1 MTDSS
6 LLCLRCMHALPYA
19 GAPCPACGAVNGSLQ
34 NRGDQL
40 RCGQLLEGGKY
51 LIGQALGQG
60 GFGVTYVAWDRN
72 LHEKVAVKE
81 YFPQG
86 FVSREPD
93 RSTVGVL
100 SENQR
105 SVFTGGAQRFT
116 DEARTLLRFRTV
128 PGIVGIREFFQENGT
143 AYIVMD
149 FIDGVTLKKLAAE
162 RGGKLPV
169 EEVLFYLLPLTNALE
184 QVHAAGLLHRDIAPD
199 NIIVR
204 PDGTAVLIDFGAARQ
219 ISAMGEHSNTIN
231 VKHGYAPY
239 EQYSTHGEQG
249 PWTDIYALS
258 ATLYRLTTGVTPPQA
273 IDRMMNTV
281 PLAPP
286 SSLCAGFPPA
296 LEAAVLRGLSPQG
309 GARQQSMREFRAEL
323 TATAA
328 PAPSPAPALYSDSY
342 QAPDGVT
349 ASVSFHGTVVTAT
362 FADPALAR
370 AYTIWPVAD
379 AGHRA
384 CACSWDIYFTDGKQ
398 TMDVGV
404 YCVGDVKAATDVAV
418 KDMQSSLWVENSD
431 SSYDWV
437 LDAPFTVSGNVITW
451 KFRIPERYA
460 FDFSKLAIASVYC
473 CIPD

>member
-1 MTDSS
+1 MRV
-6 LLCLRCMHALPYA
+6 LPAIGAACPRCGSRNADIANLPHQL
-19 GAPCPACGAVNGSLQ
+19 PCGAI
-34 NRGDQL
+34 
-40 RCGQLLEGGKY
+40 LLGKY
-51 LIGQALGQG
+51 WIGGVLGQG
-60 GFGVTYVAWDRN
+60 GFGITYIGYDLSLGVRVAI
-72 LHEKVAVKE
+72 KE
-81 YFPQG
+81 YYPNNIVTRGAGDPAVQPVHDTFTPA
-86 FVSREPD
+86 FSRGRE
-93 RSTVGVL
+93 
-100 SENQR
+100 
-105 SVFTGGAQRFT
+105 RFLE
-116 DEARTLLRFRTV
+116 EARALAQFSNERGV
-128 PGIVGIREFFQENGT
+128 VNVREFFLENNT

-149 FIDGVTLKKLAAE
+149 FVDGKTLKAVAAE
-162 RGGKLPV
+162 SGGKLPAR
-169 EEVLFYLLPLTNALE
+169 EVLAMLRPVTRTLSRI
-184 QVHAAGLLHRDIAPD
+184 HDAGLVHRDISPD
-199 NIIVR
+199 NIILQ

-219 ISAMGEHSNTIN
+219 ISSTGSKSLTIN

>member
-204 PDGTAVLIDFGAARQ
+204 PDGAAVLLDFGAARQ
-219 ISAMGEHSNTIN
+219 ISSGGEHSNTIN
-231 VKHGYAPY
+231 VKHGYAPE
-239 EQYSTHGEQG
+239 EQYRTRGAQG
-249 PWTDIYALS
+249 PWTDIYALA
-258 ATLYRLTTGVTPPQA
+258 ATMYRLSTGETPPQA
-273 IDRMMNTV
+273 MDRVVSDT
-281 PLAPP
+281 PITPP
-286 SSLCAGFPPA
+286 RA
-296 LEAAVLRGLSPQG
+296 LGAAFTRGEEAALLRALSLRGRDRP
-309 GARQQSMREFRAEL
+309 QSMAEFRAEL
-323 TATAA
+323 VGGQGYR
-328 PAPSPAPALYSDSY
+328 P
-342 QAPDGVT
+342 
-349 ASVSFHGTVVTAT
+349 
-362 FADPALAR
+362 R
-370 AYTIWPVAD
+370 A
-379 AGHRA
+379 
-384 CACSWDIYFTDGKQ
+384 
-398 TMDVGV
+398 
-404 YCVGDVKAATDVAV
+404 
-418 KDMQSSLWVENSD
+418 
-431 SSYDWV
+431 
-437 LDAPFTVSGNVITW
+437 
-451 KFRIPERYA
+451 
-460 FDFSKLAIASVYC
+460 
-473 CIPD
+473 